1 MKPTVI
7 DLFAG
12 VGGLSLG
19 FEMAGFEVVLANEY
33 DPSIAAAYKANRSG
47 VKMIVEDIAK
57 LPVEKTFAAYEGKV
71 DVVIGGPP
79 CQGFSQKGK
88 RKSINDPRNFM
99 FRYYFEVVKKVK
111 PRYFVIENVPNL
123 LTTEN
128 GYFKDEIIEL
138 FSGIGYAV
146 SCGVLCAADFGVP
159 QDRRRTCIMGKLGA
173 AEPMELPKPKGGR
186 TTVWDAISDLAYL
199 ESGEGDEVQSYAHD
213 PQSKYQKT
221 MRAGSAKLCNHVAT
235 RHSDTVLERL
245 RMIPPGCGREM
256 LPDEQR
262 TKSIYSGTWCRMK
275 RDGVAKTIT
284 TRYDTPSSGEF
295 THPYLD
301 RAITTRE
308 AARIQSF
315 PDTFRFYGSKASQMK
330 QVGNAVPP
338 LLGKAIAER
347 ILEDMGTGPAE
358 KPNHPR

>member
-19 FEMAGFEVVLANEY
+19 FEMAGFEVALANEY
-33 DPSIAAAYKANRSG
+33 DPSIAEAYMKNRPNT
-47 VKMIVEDIAK
+47 KMIVEDITK
-57 LPVEKTFAAYEGKV
+57 LPVEETFGPYEGKV
-71 DVVIGGPP
+71 TVVIGGPP
-79 CQGFSQKGK
+79 CQGFSQKGM
-88 RKSINDPRNFM
+88 RKSVNDPRNFL

-111 PRYFVIENVPNL
+111 PGYFVIENVPNL

-128 GYFKDEIIEL
+128 GYFKDEIVEL

-159 QDRRRTCIMGKLGA
+159 QDRHRACIMGKLGA
-173 AEPMELPKPKGGR
+173 DKPVELPKPNGVH
-186 TTVWDAISDLAYL
+186 TTIWDAISDLSYF
-199 ESGEGDEVQSYAHD
+199 ESGEGAEEQSYRNA
-213 PQSKYQKT
+213 PQSEYQKLL
-221 MRAGSAKLCNHVAT
+221 RAGSSELYNHIAT
-235 RHSDTVLERL
+235 RHSKVTLERL
-245 RMIPPGCGREM
+245 KMIAPERGKEM
-256 LPDEQR
+256 LPEEHH

-275 RDGVAKTIT
+275 KNSIAKTIT

-315 PDTFRFYGSKASQMK
+315 PDAFRFYGSKSSQMK

-347 ILEDMGTGPAE
+347 ILDDMKNE
-358 KPNHPR
+358 

>member
-19 FEMAGFEVVLANEY
+19 FEMAGFEVALANEF
-33 DPSIAAAYKANRSG
+33 DPSIAEAYEKNRPG
-47 VKMIVEDIAK
+47 TKMIVEDITA
-57 LPVEKTFAAYEGKV
+57 LPVDETFGPYEGKV
-71 DVVIGGPP
+71 TAVIGGPP
-79 CQGFSQKGK
+79 CQGFSQKGS
-88 RKSINDPRNFM
+88 RKSINDPRNFL
-99 FRYYFEVVKKVK
+99 FRYYFEVVKRVK
-111 PRYFVIENVPNL
+111 PKYFVIENVPNL
-123 LTTEN
+123 LTTEG
-128 GYFKDEIIEL
+128 GYFKGEIIEL

-159 QDRRRTCIMGKLGA
+159 QDRRRTCILGKLGA
-173 AEPMELPKPKGGR
+173 TEPISLPKPNGVH
-186 TTVWDAISDLAYL
+186 TTVWDAISDLSYL
-199 ESGEGDEVQSYAHD
+199 ESGEGTEEQGYRCV
-213 PQSKYQKT
+213 PQSDYQR
-221 MRAGSAKLCNHVAT
+221 MLRAGSDELCNHVAT
-235 RHSDTVLERL
+235 RHSKVTLERL
-245 RMIPPGCGREM
+245 EMIAPECGKEM
-256 LPDEQR
+256 LPEEHH

-275 RDGVAKTIT
+275 KDGIAKTIT

-295 THPYLD
+295 THPYLN

-315 PDTFRFYGSKASQMK
+315 PDTFHFYGSKSSQMK

-347 ILEDMGTGPAE
+347 ILDDM
-358 KPNHPR
+358 KND

>member
-19 FEMAGFEVVLANEY
+19 FEMAGFEVALANEF
-33 DPSIAAAYKANRSG
+33 DPSIAEAYKKNRPG
-47 VKMIVEDIAK
+47 TNMIVEDITK
-57 LPVEKTFAAYEGKV
+57 LPVDETFGPYEGKV
-71 DVVIGGPP
+71 TAVIGGPP
-79 CQGFSQKGK
+79 CQGFSQKGS
-88 RKSINDPRNFM
+88 RRSINDPRNFL
-99 FRYYFEVVKKVK
+99 FRYYFEVVKRVK
-111 PRYFVIENVPNL
+111 PKYFVIENVPNL
-123 LTTEN
+123 LTTEG
-128 GYFKDEIIEL
+128 GYFKGEIIEL

-159 QDRRRTCIMGKLGA
+159 QDRRRTCILGKLGA
-173 AEPMELPKPKGGR
+173 TEPISLPKPNGVH
-186 TTVWDAISDLAYL
+186 TTVWDAISDLSYL
-199 ESGEGDEVQSYAHD
+199 ESGEGTEEQGYRCV
-213 PQSKYQKT
+213 PQSDYQR
-221 MRAGSAKLCNHVAT
+221 MLRAGSDELCNHVAT
-235 RHSDTVLERL
+235 RHSKVTLERL
-245 RMIPPGCGREM
+245 EMIAPECGKEM
-256 LPDEQR
+256 LPEEHH

-275 RDGVAKTIT
+275 KDGIAKTIT

-295 THPYLD
+295 THPYLN

-315 PDTFRFYGSKASQMK
+315 PDTFHFYGSKSSQMK

-347 ILEDMGTGPAE
+347 ILDDM
-358 KPNHPR
+358 KND

>member
-1 MKPTVI
+1 MDKPTVI

-19 FEMAGFEVVLANEY
+19 FEMAGFEVALANEY
-33 DPSIAAAYKANRSG
+33 DPSIAEAYVKNRPNT
-47 VKMIVEDIAK
+47 KMIVEDITK
-57 LPVEKTFAAYEGKV
+57 LPVDETFGPYEGKV
-71 DVVIGGPP
+71 TAVIGGPP
-79 CQGFSQKGK
+79 CQGFSQKGQ
-88 RKSINDPRNFM
+88 RKSINDPRNFL
-99 FRYYFEVVKKVK
+99 FRYYFEVVKRVK
-111 PRYFVIENVPNL
+111 PKYFVIENVPNL

-128 GYFKDEIIEL
+128 GLFKDEIVEL

-159 QDRRRTCIMGKLGA
+159 QDRHRTCIIGKLGD
-173 AEPMELPKPKGGR
+173 EPVGLPVANGAH
-186 TTVWDAISDLAYL
+186 TSIWDAISDLSYL
-199 ESGEGDEVQSYAHD
+199 DSGEGSEEQPYRNDAQSD
-213 PQSKYQKT
+213 YQRMLRGDST
-221 MRAGSAKLCNHVAT
+221 ELCNHVAT
-235 RHSDTVLERL
+235 RHSKITLERL
-245 RMIPPGCGREM
+245 KMIAPECGKEM
-256 LPDEQR
+256 LPDEHL

-275 RDGVAKTIT
+275 KDGIAKTIT

-315 PDTFRFYGSKASQMK
+315 PDWFHFFGSKSSQMK

-338 LLGKAIAER
+338 LMGKAIAER
-347 ILEDMGTGPAE
+347 LLEDMNE
-358 KPNHPR
+358 S

>member
-19 FEMAGFEVVLANEY
+19 FEMAGFEVALANEY
-33 DPSIAAAYKANRSG
+33 DPSIAEAYKKNRPNTR
-47 VKMIVEDIAK
+47 MIVEDITK
-57 LPVEKTFAAYEGKV
+57 LPVDETFGPYEGRV

-88 RKSINDPRNFM
+88 RKSINDPRNFL
-99 FRYYFEVVKKVK
+99 FRYYYEVVNRVK
-111 PRYFVIENVPNL
+111 PKYFVIENVPNL
-123 LTTEN
+123 LTTED
-128 GYFKDEIIEL
+128 GYFKDEIVEL

-159 QDRRRTCIMGKLGA
+159 QDRRRTCIIGKLGA
-173 AEPMELPKPKGGR
+173 DEPVELPKPNGVH
-186 TTVWDAISDLAYL
+186 TTIWDAISDLSYL
-199 ESGEGDEVQSYAHD
+199 ESGEGAEEQPYRSGPKSEYQRMLRDGSDE
-213 PQSKYQKT
+213 
-221 MRAGSAKLCNHVAT
+221 LCNHIAT
-235 RHSDTVLERL
+235 RHSKVTLERL
-245 RMIPPGCGREM
+245 RMIAPECGKEM
-256 LPDEQR
+256 LPEEHH

-275 RDGVAKTIT
+275 KDGIAKTIT

-315 PDTFRFYGSKASQMK
+315 PDSFHFFGSKSSQMK

-347 ILEDMGTGPAE
+347 ILEDME
-358 KPNHPR
+358 NE

>member
-33 DPSIAAAYKANRSG
+33 DPSIAEAYVRNRPNAN
-47 VKMIVEDIAK
+47 MIVEDITK
-57 LPVEKTFAAYEGKV
+57 LPVDETFSSYQGKV

-79 CQGFSQKGK
+79 CQGFSQKGQ
-88 RKSINDPRNFM
+88 RKSINDPRNFL
-99 FRYYFEVVKKVK
+99 FRYYYEVVRCVQ

-123 LTTEN
+123 LTTEK
-128 GYFKDEIIEL
+128 GYFKDEIVAL
-138 FSGIGYAV
+138 FNGIGYAV
-146 SCGVLCAADFGVP
+146 SSGVLCAADFGVP
-159 QDRRRTCIMGKLGA
+159 QDRRRTCIIGKLGG
-173 AEPMELPKPKGGR
+173 PQVSLPVPSGKR
-186 TTVWDAISDLAYL
+186 TTIWDAISDLSYL
-199 ESGEGDEVQSYAHD
+199 ESGEGSEVQGYRSPAK
-213 PQSKYQKT
+213 SEYQELL
-221 MRAGSAKLCNHVAT
+221 RVGSRELHNHVAT
-235 RHSDTVLERL
+235 KHSKVTLERL
-245 RMIPPGCGREM
+245 KMIDPECGKEM
-256 LPDEQR
+256 LPEEHH

-275 RDGVAKTIT
+275 KDGISKTIT

-295 THPYLD
+295 THPFLD

-315 PDTFRFYGSKASQMK
+315 PDTFHFFGPKSSQMK

-347 ILEDMGTGPAE
+347 ILEDMNTE
-358 KPNHPR
+358 M

>member
-19 FEMAGFEVVLANEY
+19 FEMAGFEVALANEY
-33 DPSIAAAYKANRSG
+33 DPSIASAYVKNRPNT
-47 VKMIVEDIAK
+47 KMIVEDITK
-57 LPVEKTFAAYEGKV
+57 LPVDETFGSYEGKV
-71 DVVIGGPP
+71 TAVIGGPP

-88 RKSINDPRNFM
+88 RKSINDPRNYL
-99 FRYYFEVVKKVK
+99 FRYYFEVVKRAK
-111 PRYFVIENVPNL
+111 PCYFVIENVPNL

-128 GYFKDEIIEL
+128 GLFKDEIIEL

-159 QDRRRTCIMGKLGA
+159 QDRHRTCIIGKYGA
-173 AEPMELPKPKGGR
+173 EEPIALPEPMNKH
-186 TTVWDAISDLAYL
+186 TTIWDAISDLSYL
-199 ESGEGDEVQSYAHD
+199 ESGEGAERQPYRNEPKTD
-213 PQSKYQKT
+213 YQRA
-221 MRAGSAKLCNHVAT
+221 MRAGSAELFNHVAT
-235 RHSDTVLERL
+235 RHSKVTLERL
-245 RMIPPGCGREM
+245 HMIAPECGKEM
-256 LPDEQR
+256 LPEEHH

-275 RDGVAKTIT
+275 KDGIAKTIT

-315 PDTFRFYGSKASQMK
+315 PDTFHFYGSKSSQMK

-338 LLGKAIAER
+338 LLGRAIAER
-347 ILEDMGTGPAE
+347 ILEDMKNE
-358 KPNHPR
+358 

>member
-19 FEMAGFEVVLANEY
+19 FEMAGFEVALANEF
-33 DPSIAAAYKANRSG
+33 DPSIAEAYKKNRPG
-47 VKMIVEDIAK
+47 TKMIVEDITK
-57 LPVEKTFAAYEGKV
+57 LPVDETFGPYEGKV
-71 DVVIGGPP
+71 TAVIGGPP
-79 CQGFSQKGK
+79 CQGFSQKGS
-88 RKSINDPRNFM
+88 RKSINDPRNFL
-99 FRYYFEVVKKVK
+99 FRYYFEVVKRVK
-111 PRYFVIENVPNL
+111 PKYFVIENVPNL
-123 LTTEN
+123 LTTEG
-128 GYFKDEIIEL
+128 GYFKDEIVEL

-159 QDRRRTCIMGKLGA
+159 QDRHRTCILGKLGA
-173 AEPMELPKPKGGR
+173 TEPVSLPKPNGVH
-186 TTVWDAISDLAYL
+186 TTVWDAISDLSYL
-199 ESGEGDEVQSYAHD
+199 ESGEGAEEQGYKSA
-213 PQSKYQKT
+213 PQSDYQR
-221 MRAGSAKLCNHVAT
+221 MLRAGSDELCNHIAT
-235 RHSDTVLERL
+235 RHSKVTLERL
-245 RMIPPGCGREM
+245 EMIAPECGKEM
-256 LPDEQR
+256 LPEEHH

-275 RDGVAKTIT
+275 KDGIAKTIT

-295 THPYLD
+295 THPYLN

-315 PDTFRFYGSKASQMK
+315 PDSFHFYGSKSSQMK

-347 ILEDMGTGPAE
+347 ILDDM
-358 KPNHPR
+358 KND

>member
-1 MKPTVI
+1 MKPNVI

-19 FEMAGFEVVLANEY
+19 FEMAGFEVALANER
-33 DPSIAAAYKANRSG
+33 DPSIAEAYVRNRPNAN
-47 VKMIVEDIAK
+47 MIVADITE
-57 LPVEKTFAAYEGKV
+57 LPIDETFGPYEGKV
-71 DVVIGGPP
+71 TAVIGGPP

-88 RKSINDPRNFM
+88 RKSINDPRNFL
-99 FRYYFEVVKKVK
+99 FRYYFEVVERVK

-128 GYFKDEIIEL
+128 GLFKDEIIEL

-159 QDRRRTCIMGKLGA
+159 QDRHRTCILGKFGTS
-173 AEPMELPKPKGGR
+173 EPLMLPVPNGKR
-186 TTVWDAISDLAYL
+186 ATIWDAISDLSYL
-199 ESGEGDEVQSYAHD
+199 ESGDGAEQQAYRNAPSSE
-213 PQSKYQKT
+213 YQRL
-221 MRAGSAKLCNHVAT
+221 MRAGSDKLFNHVAT
-235 RHSDTVLERL
+235 RHSKVTLERL
-245 RMIPPGCGREM
+245 KMIAPERGKEM
-256 LPDEQR
+256 LPEEHH

-275 RDGVAKTIT
+275 KDGIAKTIT

-295 THPYLD
+295 THPYLN

-315 PDTFRFYGSKASQMK
+315 PDTFHFFGSKSSQMK

-338 LLGKAIAER
+338 LLGKAIAEC
-347 ILEDMGTGPAE
+347 ILEDMR
-358 KPNHPR
+358 ND

>member
-19 FEMAGFEVVLANEY
+19 FEMAGFEVALANEF
-33 DPSIAAAYKANRSG
+33 DPSIAEAYKKNRPG
-47 VKMIVEDIAK
+47 TKMIVEDITK
-57 LPVEKTFAAYEGKV
+57 LPVDETFGPYEGKV
-71 DVVIGGPP
+71 TAVIGGPP
-79 CQGFSQKGK
+79 CQGFSQKGS
-88 RKSINDPRNFM
+88 RKSINDPRNFL
-99 FRYYFEVVKKVK
+99 FRYYFEVVKRVK
-111 PRYFVIENVPNL
+111 PKYFVIENVPNL
-123 LTTEN
+123 LTTEG
-128 GYFKDEIIEL
+128 GYFKDEIVEL

-159 QDRRRTCIMGKLGA
+159 QDRHRTCILGKLGA
-173 AEPMELPKPKGGR
+173 AEPVSLPKPNGVH
-186 TTVWDAISDLAYL
+186 TTVWDAISDLSYL
-199 ESGEGDEVQSYAHD
+199 ESGEGAEEQDYRSA
-213 PQSKYQKT
+213 PQSNYQR
-221 MRAGSAKLCNHVAT
+221 MLRAGSDELCNHIAT
-235 RHSDTVLERL
+235 RHSKVTLERL
-245 RMIPPGCGREM
+245 EMIAPECGKEM
-256 LPDEQR
+256 LPEEHH

-275 RDGVAKTIT
+275 KDGIAKTIT

-295 THPYLD
+295 THPYLN

-315 PDTFRFYGSKASQMK
+315 PDTFHFYGSKSSQMK

-347 ILEDMGTGPAE
+347 ILDDM
-358 KPNHPR
+358 KND

>member
-19 FEMAGFEVVLANEY
+19 FEMAGFEVALANEF
-33 DPSIAAAYKANRSG
+33 DPSIAEAYKKNRPG
-47 VKMIVEDIAK
+47 TKMIVEDITK
-57 LPVEKTFAAYEGKV
+57 LPVDETFGPYEGKV
-71 DVVIGGPP
+71 TAVIGGPP
-79 CQGFSQKGK
+79 CQGFSQKGS
-88 RKSINDPRNFM
+88 RKSINDPRNFL
-99 FRYYFEVVKKVK
+99 FRYYFEVVKRVK
-111 PRYFVIENVPNL
+111 PKYFVIENVPNL
-123 LTTEN
+123 LTTEG
-128 GYFKDEIIEL
+128 GYFKDEIVEL

-159 QDRRRTCIMGKLGA
+159 QDRHRTCILGKLGA
-173 AEPMELPKPKGGR
+173 AEPISLPKPNGVH
-186 TTVWDAISDLAYL
+186 TTVWDAISDLSYL
-199 ESGEGDEVQSYAHD
+199 ESGEGAEGQDYRSA
-213 PQSKYQKT
+213 PQSSYQR
-221 MRAGSAKLCNHVAT
+221 MLRAGSDELCNHIAT
-235 RHSDTVLERL
+235 RHSKVTLERL
-245 RMIPPGCGREM
+245 EMIAPECGKEM
-256 LPDEQR
+256 LPEEHH

-275 RDGVAKTIT
+275 KDGIAKTIT

-295 THPYLD
+295 THPYLN

-315 PDTFRFYGSKASQMK
+315 PDTFHFYGSKSSQMK

-347 ILEDMGTGPAE
+347 ILDDM
-358 KPNHPR
+358 KND